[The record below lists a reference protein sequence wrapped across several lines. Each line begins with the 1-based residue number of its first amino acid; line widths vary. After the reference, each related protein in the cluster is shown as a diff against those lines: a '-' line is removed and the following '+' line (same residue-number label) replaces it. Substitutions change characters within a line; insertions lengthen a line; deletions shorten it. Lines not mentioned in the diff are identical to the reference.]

1 MQKRPLVTTM
11 MTTGGTALLGDVV
24 CQTAIEKNGY
34 QPARS
39 LVLAGWAAGFTG
51 PFMLGWL
58 RGLERVMPS
67 SLPPAGRLLGKATL
81 EMAVAFPIILAG
93 FFGGVTLI
101 QTGSPEQATRK
112 VSTALWPTLKMGYAY
127 FGPASLLTH
136 AVIPTQHRVLF
147 LNFLTFF
154 WLIYLSNVQ
163 HTRLG
168 Q

>member
-1 MQKRPLVTTM
+1 MTIFDYFLGISIFLGLEEKKRSKKMLAAAGKLLTQASNGYRNAMQKRPLVTTM

-58 RGLERVMPS
+58 RGLERVLPS

-81 EMAVAFPIILAG
+81 EMTVAFPIILAG
-93 FFGGVTLI
+93 FFGG
-101 QTGSPEQATRK
+101 
-112 VSTALWPTLKMGYAY
+112 
-127 FGPASLLTH
+127 
-136 AVIPTQHRVLF
+136 
-147 LNFLTFF
+147 
-154 WLIYLSNVQ
+154 
-163 HTRLG
+163 
-168 Q
+168 